1 MSPTTTGRQ
10 AGQHTGE
17 NASGQTG
24 DKAEANPVG
33 EASENPQASQSS
45 GDENRQTS
53 PSAGDKDQQT
63 SPSAG
68 SKASKETR
76 QSAGHKAIE
85 NGQTS
90 RSDKPGGTAGQHP
103 ATTGA
108 APDTI
113 SGGHLVA
120 KALKAEGVD
129 TIFTLCGGHII
140 DIYDGCVDEGIS
152 VIDVRHEQVAA
163 HAADGYARITG
174 RPGCAVV
181 TAGPGTT
188 DAVTGVANALRAES
202 PMLLIGGQGA
212 LSQHKMGSLQDLP
225 HVDMMTP
232 ITKFAATVPHTAR
245 AADLVSMAFREAFAG
260 APGPS
265 FLEIPRDVLDA
276 RVPAENARIP
286 QSGRYRASTR
296 NAGDPA
302 DVEKLADLLVHAKK
316 PAILLGSQVWTTR
329 ATEPATELVRA
340 LNIPAYMNGAGRG
353 TLPPGDPHHFQLSRR
368 YAFDNADVIV
378 IVGTPFDFRMGYGKR
393 LSPDAKVVQIDL
405 DYRTVGK
412 NRDIDL
418 GIVGDAGQILAAVAD
433 AASGRVD
440 NGAVGRKP
448 WLEELRAV
456 EEKAKQKRLPQQ
468 HSDANPIHP
477 YRLVHEINEFLTEDS
492 IYIGD
497 GGDIVTF
504 SGQVVQPK
512 APGHWMDPGPLGTL
526 GVGIPFVLAA
536 KHARP
541 DQEVV
546 ALFGDG
552 AFSLTGWD
560 FETLVRFDLP
570 FVGIVGNN
578 SSMNQIRYG
587 QAQKYGLAR
596 ERIGNTLGDVPYDQ
610 FARMLGGYGEEVRDP
625 ADIAPALRRA
635 RESGKPSLINVWVD
649 PDAYAPGTM
658 NQTMYK

>member
-1 MSPTTTGRQ
+1 MAQTAQTVP
-10 AGQHTGE
+10 E
-17 NASGQTG
+17 NA
-24 DKAEANPVG
+24 
-33 EASENPQASQSS
+33 ASN
-45 GDENRQTS
+45 
-53 PSAGDKDQQT
+53 
-63 SPSAG
+63 
-68 SKASKETR
+68 
-76 QSAGHKAIE
+76 
-85 NGQTS
+85 
-90 RSDKPGGTAGQHP
+90 
-103 ATTGA
+103 GA
-108 APDTI
+108 AEPEVI

-129 TIFTLCGGHII
+129 VIFTLCGGHII
-140 DIYDGCVDEGIS
+140 DIYDGCVDEGIE
-152 VIDVRHEQVAA
+152 VVDVRHEQVAA

-174 RPGCAVV
+174 KPGCAVV

-232 ITKFAATVPHTAR
+232 ITKFAATVPHTER
-245 AADLVSMAFREAFAG
+245 VADLVSMAFRESVAG

-265 FLEIPRDVLDA
+265 FLEIPRDILDA
-276 RVPAENARIP
+276 KVPLSKARIP
-286 QSGRYRASTR
+286 EAGRYRASTR
-296 NAGDPA
+296 SIGDPA
-302 DVEKLADLLVHAKK
+302 DIERLADLIVRSEK
-316 PAILLGSQVWTTR
+316 PCVLLGSQVWTTR
-329 ATEPATELVRA
+329 GSDDAIEFVRS
-340 LNIPAYMNGAGRG
+340 LNIPAFMNGSGRG
-353 TLPPGDPHHFQLSRR
+353 TLPPGDPHHLQLARR
-368 YAFDNADVIV
+368 YAFQNADLII

-393 LSPDAKVVQIDL
+393 LSPTATVVQIDL

-418 GIVGDAGQILAAVAD
+418 GIVGDAGAVLAAVTQ
-433 AASGRVD
+433 AASGRVS
-440 NGAVGRKP
+440 NGAANRKS

-456 EEKAKQKRLPQQ
+456 EDAAFQKRLPRQL
-468 HSDANPIHP
+468 SDASPIDP

-512 APGHWMDPGPLGTL
+512 SPGHWMDPGPLGTL
-526 GVGIPFVLAA
+526 GVGVPFVLAA
-536 KHARP
+536 KYARP
-541 DQEVV
+541 DKEVV

-560 FETLVRFDLP
+560 FETLVRFNLP

-587 QAQKYGLAR
+587 QIQKYGAPR
-596 ERIGNTLGDVPYDQ
+596 GRIGNTLGDVRYDE
-610 FARMLGGYGEEVRDP
+610 FARMLGGYGEEVRD
-625 ADIAPALRRA
+625 AGDIGPALLRA

-649 PDAYAPGTM
+649 PEVYAPGTM

>member
-1 MSPTTTGRQ
+1 MAQTAEALPSASQ
-10 AGQHTGE
+10 VEVKETGE
-17 NASGQTG
+17 GL
-24 DKAEANPVG
+24 
-33 EASENPQASQSS
+33 
-45 GDENRQTS
+45 
-53 PSAGDKDQQT
+53 
-63 SPSAG
+63 
-68 SKASKETR
+68 
-76 QSAGHKAIE
+76 
-85 NGQTS
+85 
-90 RSDKPGGTAGQHP
+90 
-103 ATTGA
+103 
-108 APDTI
+108 I

-129 TIFTLCGGHII
+129 VVFTLCGGHII
-140 DIYDGCVDEGIS
+140 DIYDGCVDEGIE

-174 RPGCAVV
+174 KPGCAVV

-225 HVDMMTP
+225 HVDMMAP
-232 ITKFAATVPHTAR
+232 ITKFAATVPDTAR
-245 AADLVSMAFREAFAG
+245 AADLVSMAFRECYHG

-276 RVPAENARIP
+276 SVPIEKARIP
-286 QSGRYRASTR
+286 KAGHYRASTR
-296 NAGDPA
+296 SAGDPA
-302 DVEKLADLLVHAKK
+302 DIEKLADLLTKAEK
-316 PAILLGSQVWTTR
+316 PCILLGSQVWTTR
-329 ATEPATELVRA
+329 GTESAIDLVRG

-368 YAFDNADVIV
+368 YAFTNADLII

-393 LSPDAKVVQIDL
+393 LSAEATVVQIDL

-418 GIVGDAGQILAAVAD
+418 GIVGDAGMVLSQVFQATT
-433 AASGRVD
+433 GRVG
-440 NGAVGRKP
+440 NGATGRKA

-456 EEKAKQKRLPQQ
+456 EEQSLGKRMARQL
-468 HSDANPIHP
+468 SNANPIDP

-512 APGHWMDPGPLGTL
+512 SPGHWMDPGPLGTL

-536 KHARP
+536 KYARP
-541 DQEVV
+541 DKEVV

-560 FETLVRFDLP
+560 FETLVRYNLP

-587 QAQKYGLAR
+587 QAVKYGEDR
-596 ERIGNTLGDVPYDQ
+596 GRVGNTLGDVPYDQ
-610 FARMLGGYGEEVRDP
+610 FAKILGGYGEEVRDP
-625 ADIAPALRRA
+625 ADIAPALQRA
-635 RESGKPSLINVWVD
+635 RESGLPSLINVWVD
-649 PDAYAPGTM
+649 PDVYAPGTM

>member
-1 MSPTTTGRQ
+1 MPDG
-10 AGQHTGE
+10 
-17 NASGQTG
+17 N
-24 DKAEANPVG
+24 
-33 EASENPQASQSS
+33 SQ
-45 GDENRQTS
+45 EL
-53 PSAGDKDQQT
+53 
-63 SPSAG
+63 
-68 SKASKETR
+68 
-76 QSAGHKAIE
+76 
-85 NGQTS
+85 
-90 RSDKPGGTAGQHP
+90 
-103 ATTGA
+103 
-108 APDTI
+108 I

-120 KALKAEGVD
+120 KALKAEGVEV
-129 TIFTLCGGHII
+129 IYTLCGGHII
-140 DIYDGCVDEGIS
+140 DIYDGCVDEGIE
-152 VIDVRHEQVAA
+152 VVDVRHEQVAA

-174 RPGCAVV
+174 KPGCAVV

-188 DAVTGVANALRAES
+188 DAVTGVANAFRAES

-212 LSQHKMGSLQDLP
+212 HTQHKMGSLQDLP

-232 ITKFAATVPHTAR
+232 ITKFAATVPDTAR
-245 AADLVSMAFREAFAG
+245 AADMVSMAFRECYHG

-276 RVPAENARIP
+276 KVPVEKARVPKAGA
-286 QSGRYRASTR
+286 YRASTR
-296 NAGDPA
+296 SAGDPEA
-302 DVEKLADLLVHAKK
+302 IEKLADLLVHAEK

-329 ATEPATELVRA
+329 GTESAIELVRT

-368 YAFDNADVIV
+368 YAFSNADVIV

-393 LSPDAKVVQIDL
+393 LSPDATVVQIDL

-418 GIVGDAGQILAAVAD
+418 GIVGDAGLVLKSVTE
-433 AASGRVD
+433 AASGRI
-440 NGAVGRKP
+440 NGGASKRKE
-448 WLEELRAV
+448 WLDELRAAEQV
-456 EEKAKQKRLPQQ
+456 AIEKRLPSLR
-468 HSDANPIHP
+468 SDASPIHP
-477 YRLVHEINEFLTEDS
+477 YRLVSEINNFLTEDS
-492 IYIGD
+492 VYIGD

-512 APGHWMDPGPLGTL
+512 SPGHWMDPGPLGTL
-526 GVGIPFVLAA
+526 GVGVPFVLAA
-536 KHARP
+536 KKARP
-541 DQEVV
+541 DKEVV

-560 FETLVRFDLP
+560 FETLVRYDLP

-587 QAQKYGLAR
+587 QAQKYGLER
-596 ERIGNTLGDVPYDQ
+596 ERIGNTLGDVHYDK
-610 FARMLGGYGEEVRDP
+610 FAQMLGGHGEEVRDP
-625 ADIAPALRRA
+625 ADIGPALQRA